1 MNRTFA
7 TINLLGLLFC
17 YACFAPAVC
26 RPYSVMDEEEFESLR
41 NDMVVTQIE
50 ARGVRD
56 TRVLEAMKKV
66 KRHLFVPDRMRRR
79 AYNDSA
85 LPIEEDQTI
94 SQPYIVGLMTELA
107 GIEPE
112 DEVLEIGTGSGYQAA
127 ILAELAEKVYSIEI
141 IKVLADQATA
151 RLQDLG
157 YINIEIK
164 HGDGYLGWPE
174 AAPFDAILVTAAAP
188 EIPQELVKQLKT
200 GGRMVIP
207 LGDFFQELYLITKNE
222 DGSITKEH
230 IIPVR
235 FVPMVKQ
242 K

>member
-1 MNRTFA
+1 
-7 TINLLGLLFC
+7 
-17 YACFAPAVC
+17 
-26 RPYSVMDEEEFESLR
+26 MDEEEFESLR

-157 YINIEIK
+157 YKNIKIR

>member
-1 MNRTFA
+1 
-7 TINLLGLLFC
+7 
-17 YACFAPAVC
+17 
-26 RPYSVMDEEEFESLR
+26 
-41 NDMVVTQIE
+41 MVVTQIE

-79 AYNDSA
+79 AYNDNA

-157 YINIEIK
+157 YKNIKIR